1 MRIIKEGK
9 KAKLDPTLYFHCNH
23 CDCEFEA
30 LASECKY
37 VDGLYAYDSGYVYV
51 CPTCGYTVWV
61 NKYVTKTTK
70 GD

>member
-30 LASECKY
+30 LTSECKY

-51 CPTCGYTVWV
+51 CPACRYNVWV